1 MANLVLSESVD
12 KVVRLERSPEGQ
24 VVPVEIYTTDT
35 TSRRTTKK
43 AKPFERLV
51 NQFVDAQAVI
61 VDDYRERHKR
71 SAAKKKNGW
80 LKDLIGNARKS
91 TAKGRKK
98 IKISKAF

>member
-1 MANLVLSESVD
+1 MANLALSESVD
-12 KVVRLERSPEGQ
+12 KVVRLERNPQGQ
-24 VVPVEIYTTDT
+24 YVPIELYTTDT
-35 TSRRTTKK
+35 TSRKTTKK

-51 NQFVDAQAVI
+51 NQFVEAQAVI

-71 SAAKKKNGW
+71 SASKKKNGW
-80 LKDLIGNARKS
+80 LKDLVTNARKS

>member
-1 MANLVLSESVD
+1 
-12 KVVRLERSPEGQ
+12 
-24 VVPVEIYTTDT
+24 
-35 TSRRTTKK
+35 
-43 AKPFERLV
+43 
-51 NQFVDAQAVI
+51 VI

-98 IKISKAF
+98 ISLSKAF